1 MGAAPGGGWALH
13 SRGESCT
20 QASTQGSSG
29 VRGPGFSCGASTALL
44 TCPCPAPLRH
54 QTTSVLQDMVQST

>member
-1 MGAAPGGGWALH
+1 MGAAPGGGWALR

-20 QASTQGSSG
+20 QASTQGSSWG
-29 VRGPGFSCGASTALL
+29 EGAWIFLWGIHRPGDLS
-44 TCPCPAPLRH
+44 LRH